1 MTKAE
6 LEGAMED
13 AFDLLNSDN
22 PDVDQAVDVLAD
34 ALGIELEDENDD

>member
-1 MTKAE
+1 MTKSE

-13 AFDLLNSDN
+13 VFNLLNSDD

-34 ALGIELEDENDD
+34 ALDIELEDEEEE